1 MDSFTELHLGTSALV
16 TIDTQN
22 DFVLD
27 GAPSQVSGTSAILPR
42 MVELLERYRQL
53 HLPIIHVIRLYLPD
67 GSDADLCRRQKI
79 QDGVPFAV
87 PGTPGAELCPEIL
100 PAKAQ
105 PLDWEGLRIQRVQ
118 EIAPNEFVIYKPRW
132 GAFYDTLLEDFLR
145 FRGLDS
151 LVICGCNFPNCPRA
165 TIYEASERDFRVGLV
180 DDAVSRAT
188 TQSIEEMRR
197 MGVEV
202 VSTRALLAR
211 LTGDPV
217 IAWPA

>member
-1 MDSFTELHLGTSALV
+1 MDHYTELHLAKSALV

-27 GAPSQVSGTSAILPR
+27 GAPAQISGTSAILPR
-42 MVELLERYRQL
+42 MVELLDRYRQL
-53 HLPIIHVIRLYLPD
+53 GRPIIHVIRLYSPD

-79 QDGVPFAV
+79 EEGASIAA
-87 PGTPGAELCPEIL
+87 PGTHGAQLCAEIL
-100 PAKAQ
+100 PARME
-105 PLDWEGLRIQRVQ
+105 PLDWEGLHIQRVQ

-145 FRGLDS
+145 FRGIDS

-180 DDAVSRAT
+180 EDAVSRAT

-211 LTGDPV
+211 LTAEPV
-217 IAWPA
+217 TLQTA

>member
-1 MDSFTELHLGTSALV
+1 MDQYTELHLAKSALV

-27 GAPSQVSGTSAILPR
+27 GAPAQVSGTIAILPR
-42 MVELLERYRQL
+42 MVELLDRYRQMS
-53 HLPIIHVIRLYLPD
+53 LPIIHVLRLYSPD
-67 GSDADLCRRQKI
+67 GSDADLCRRRKI
-79 QDGVPFAV
+79 EEGASIAA
-87 PGTPGAELCPEIL
+87 PGTSGAMLCAEIL
-100 PAKAQ
+100 PPRAE
-105 PLDWEGLRIQRVQ
+105 PLDWEGLHIQRVQ
-118 EIAPNEFVIYKPRW
+118 EIAPNEFAIYKPRW

-145 FRGLDS
+145 FRGIDS
-151 LVICGCNFPNCPRA
+151 LIICGCNFPNCPRA

-180 DDAVSRAT
+180 EDAVSRAT

-211 LTGDPV
+211 LAAETATV
-217 IAWPA
+217 SQS